1 MQAINSISI
10 PMFPTVIPTISPT
23 DKLEVGGVVGV
34 GSVPDGWHW

>member
-10 PMFPTVIPTISPT
+10 PMVIPTIAPT

-34 GSVPDGWHW
+34 GSVPDG